1 MQFSQKLLELR
12 KKRGFSQ
19 EDLAEK
25 LNVSRQAISRWEM
38 GSAMPDSSNLLKISD
53 LFGVSIDSLLHEDDQ
68 PEGKPMSGE
77 NQKERNR
84 QVALAVL
91 VGLHAMA
98 LLVGLTALF
107 GLQNTLAAW
116 GAMALHLAN
125 MIGFEAGLRY
135 QGAKNAKDIRKQYYR
150 ICIWLFAFVP
160 VYLLVKEV
168 WYLYPRPHLAIL
180 EDTSA
185 LLVYGLLCGMIWNKC
200 RRTQKNP

>member
-38 GSAMPDSSNLLKISD
+38 GSAMPDSHNLLKISD
-53 LFGVSIDSLLHEDDQ
+53 LFGVSIDSLLREEDQ
-68 PEGKPMSGE
+68 PEGKSISAE
-77 NQKERNR
+77 DQKERNR
-84 QVALAVL
+84 KVAWAVL

-107 GLQNTLAAW
+107 VLQNTLAAW
-116 GAMALHLAN
+116 AAMMLHLAII
-125 MIGFEAGLRY
+125 IGFEAGLRF
-135 QGAKNAKDIRKQYYR
+135 QGAQNAKDIRKQYYR

-168 WYLYPRPHLAIL
+168 WNLYPRPHLAIL
-180 EDTSA
+180 EDVSA
-185 LLVYGLLCGMIWNKC
+185 LLVYGLLCG
-200 RRTQKNP
+200 TVSV

>member
-38 GSAMPDSSNLLKISD
+38 GSTMPDSPNLLKISD
-53 LFGVSIDSLLHEDDQ
+53 LFGVSIDSLLREDNQ
-68 PEGKPMSGE
+68 PEGKPISGKD
-77 NQKERNR
+77 QKKRNR
-84 QVALAVL
+84 QVAWAVL

-107 GLQNTLAAW
+107 ALQNTLA
-116 GAMALHLAN
+116 
-125 MIGFEAGLRY
+125 
-135 QGAKNAKDIRKQYYR
+135 
-150 ICIWLFAFVP
+150 
-160 VYLLVKEV
+160 
-168 WYLYPRPHLAIL
+168 IL
-180 EDTSA
+180 EAASA

-200 RRTQKNP
+200 RRTQKKS

>member
-68 PEGKPMSGE
+68 PEGKAISAE

-107 GLQNTLAAW
+107 VLQNTLAAW
-116 GAMALHLAN
+116 GAVALHLAN

>member
-38 GSAMPDSSNLLKISD
+38 GSAMPDSHNLLKISD
-53 LFGVSIDSLLHEDDQ
+53 LFGVSIDSLLREEDQ
-68 PEGKPMSGE
+68 PEGKSISAE
-77 NQKERNR
+77 DQKERNR
-84 QVALAVL
+84 KVAWAVL

-107 GLQNTLAAW
+107 VLQNTLAAW
-116 GAMALHLAN
+116 GAMALHLAII
-125 MIGFEAGLRY
+125 IGFEAGLRF
-135 QGAKNAKDIRKQYYR
+135 QGAQNAKDIRKQYYR

-160 VYLLVKEV
+160 MYLLVKAV
-168 WYLYPRPHLAIL
+168 WNLYPRPHLAIL
-180 EDTSA
+180 EAASA
-185 LLVYGLLCGMIWNKC
+185 LLVYGLLCGTVSVRC
-200 RRTQKNP
+200 RRTEDNG

>member
-38 GSAMPDSSNLLKISD
+38 GSAIPDSPNLLKISD
-53 LFGVSIDSLLHEDDQ
+53 LFGVSIDSLLREDNQ
-68 PEGKPMSGE
+68 PEGKPISGKDQE
-77 NQKERNR
+77 KRNR

-107 GLQNTLAAW
+107 VLQNTLAAW
-116 GAMALHLAN
+116 GTMALHVADI
-125 MIGFEAGLRY
+125 IGFEAGLRF

-150 ICIWLFAFVP
+150 ICVWLFAFVP

-168 WYLYPRPHLAIL
+168 WNLYPRPHLAIL
-180 EDTSA
+180 EAASA

-200 RRTQKNP
+200 RRTQKKS